1 MTQMTF
7 EDPSLEIIY
16 QAMTSINVE
25 DVCPLVEEEI
35 RKNSDIIKLIN
46 ALSAG
51 INEVGDKFAEMEVF
65 LPELLMAAT
74 AMEEAMVL
82 IQPELDKQGIK
93 IEKSGR
99 VVIGT
104 IQGDI
109 HDIGKNIVGA
119 MLKASGFEILDLGND
134 VKPNTFIDRACEFNA
149 DAIGISSLLTTSL
162 PFSQELIKL
171 LEIRDLRDR
180 FKVVMGGAAVTPAY
194 CDAVG
199 ADGYGDDASGAISIL
214 KDLIS

>member
-1 MTQMTF
+1 MTQTTF
-7 EDPSLEIIY
+7 EEPGLETIY
-16 QAMTSINVE
+16 QAMASINVE

-35 RKNSDIIKLIN
+35 RKNADIIKLIN

-74 AMEEAMVL
+74 VMEEAMAL
-82 IQPELDKQGIK
+82 IQPELDKQGLK

-199 ADGYGDDASGAISIL
+199 ADGYGDDASGAIRIL